1 MHPQVL
7 FPVGGNPFGVIIGND
22 TPERRSSH
30 CVLERMVMME
40 RCILTMFIIRVLN
53 ADPIRFSG
61 LTIFLRIKVPLLIEI
76 QRERLV
82 SSEATSSTKL
92 QTIDAKYSSAL
103 SNGREIRILE

>member
-61 LTIFLRIKVPLLIEI
+61 LTIFLRIKVLLLIEI
-76 QRERLV
+76 QRELV
-82 SSEATSSTKL
+82 SSETTSSAKL
-92 QTIDAKYSSAL
+92 QTIDAKYSSVI

>member
-40 RCILTMFIIRVLN
+40 RCILTMFIIPVLN

-61 LTIFLRIKVPLLIEI
+61 LTIFLRIKVLLLIEI
-76 QRERLV
+76 QRELV
-82 SSEATSSTKL
+82 SSETTSSTKL
-92 QTIDAKYSSAL
+92 QTIDAKYSSTL